1 MSRVKCKRCDYE
13 PSEYDTLNG
22 YCLECASNIT
32 KEWGAQQNGL
42 EAKPEVPKQSCEISK
57 EFADALIADIRQAS
71 RIAKM
76 PNEELIACL
85 NEIVWGKTP
94 LMTLQ
99 SNLVDEAITR
109 LEKFSKAKE
118 G

>member
-32 KEWGAQQNGL
+32 KEWEAQQNGL
-42 EAKPEVPKQSCEISK
+42 EAKNKEQQAEIEWLREYVQHKDDCGMMRNWPANNPK
-57 EFADALIADIRQAS
+57 FACTCGLEQV
-71 RIAKM
+71 
-76 PNEELIACL
+76 L
-85 NEIVWGKTP
+85 NPK
-94 LMTLQ
+94 
-99 SNLVDEAITR
+99 
-109 LEKFSKAKE
+109 KE